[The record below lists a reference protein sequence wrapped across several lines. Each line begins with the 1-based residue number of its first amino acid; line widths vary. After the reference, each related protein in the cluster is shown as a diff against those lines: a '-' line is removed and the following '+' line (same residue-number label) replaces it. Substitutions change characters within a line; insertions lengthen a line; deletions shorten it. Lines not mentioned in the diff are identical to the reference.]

1 VSTVLEEIPL
11 LASPRWQQLRAA
23 AAIAAAAVTGA
34 CLLWGLTY
42 PGYPMD
48 VAVVVLLGAVTS
60 LVLAASWGSRA
71 RRAGR
76 SRWGSAAVPAVVSL
90 LLAAAAATAGLAGE
104 APLRVRWAA
113 SQEEFDSHVTALG
126 APGAGSGADG
136 SGSFSPLA
144 SCPTMLGSYPISRC
158 VALDQGYLFLQ
169 TGNPVTDDSGFAY
182 LPGGT
187 SPEAAGLD
195 PDSMTPLGGPW
206 WTWSCYC

>member
-1 VSTVLEEIPL
+1 M
-11 LASPRWQQLRAA
+11 RAA
-23 AAIAAAAVTGA
+23 AAIAAAAVAAA
-34 CLLWGLTY
+34 CLLWGLSY

-48 VAVVVLLGAVTS
+48 AAAVVLVGAVTS
-60 LVLAASWGSRA
+60 LVLAASWGRRA

-76 SRWGSAAVPAVVSL
+76 STWTSAAVPAVVGL
-90 LLAAAAATAGLAGE
+90 LLAAAAATAGLADQ
-104 APLRVRWAA
+104 ALLRARWAT
-113 SQEEFDSHVTALG
+113 SQEAFDSHVATLG
-126 APGAGSGADG
+126 APDRASGSDDT
-136 SGSFSPLA
+136 GSFSPQTG
-144 SCPTMLGSYPISRC
+144 CPTMIGSYPISRC

-187 SPEAAGLD
+187 SPEAAGFD